1 MPGSL
6 GTSGESGPRVSAR
19 DLTLWLPAPF
29 GQAAAI
35 EAMGTIA
42 APLLGGFAFAAIALV
57 VQARPDVRWPDQTL
71 ALLVVAFLMFV
82 TCVQATFHAK
92 RHHVAPDEWLAWLQL
107 APTNLRR
114 DELHK
119 AFVAGLSEYRRW
131 VVVARWSY
139 NLAIVLLF
147 SATAVFLVPR
157 AHVVSGWRTA
167 GIVIAG
173 LAALGECVWVALEQI
188 RPSRQRERIRLADG
202 GSGPVKLRTPSIK
215 PPEK

>member
-1 MPGSL
+1 MPVSL
-6 GTSGESGPRVSAR
+6 GASDEVGPHVSAR

-42 APLLGGFAFAAIALV
+42 APLLGGFSFAAIALV
-57 VQARPDVRWPDQTL
+57 IQARPDVRWPDQTL

-107 APTNLRR
+107 APTDLRR
-114 DELHK
+114 AELRK
-119 AFVAGLSEYRRW
+119 AFVAGLSVYRRW

-139 NLAIVLLF
+139 NLAIVILF
-147 SATAVFLVPR
+147 TATAVFLVPR
-157 AHVVSGWRTA
+157 AQVSGWRVA

-173 LAALGECVWVALEQI
+173 LAAVGECLWVGVEQV
-188 RPSRQRERIRLADG
+188 RPARRRERIRLDDG
-202 GSGPVKLRTPSIK
+202 GGPSKIRTPSIK
-215 PPEK
+215 PPGD